1 MVVFKWFILML
12 DFLVFCAVVALCA
25 VLQMVGFLVDEK
37 ILTKYGKAKQRQYRR
52 FMIGLVMLCLVI
64 TPFFLFDLTSKIQ

>member
-1 MVVFKWFILML
+1 ML
-12 DFLVFCAVVALCA
+12 DFLALCAVVALCA

-52 FMIGLVMLCLVI
+52 FMIGFALYYLSYCLM
-64 TPFFLFDLTSKIQ
+64 

>member
-1 MVVFKWFILML
+1 ML
-12 DFLVFCAVVALCA
+12 DFLALCVVVALCA

-64 TPFFLFDLTSKIQ
+64 TPFFLFDVTSKIQ